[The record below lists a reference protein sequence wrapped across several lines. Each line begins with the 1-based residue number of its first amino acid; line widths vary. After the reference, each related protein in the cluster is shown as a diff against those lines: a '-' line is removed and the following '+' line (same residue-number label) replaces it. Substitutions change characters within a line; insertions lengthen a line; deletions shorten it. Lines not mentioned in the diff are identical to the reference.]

1 MDMHQTISLRDSTG
15 ENTMAVPPL
24 LVANNEGN
32 YEITATEGT
41 HEFYEGIV
49 SNTLGYNG
57 ALLGPTLRLKPNERV
72 TILTHN
78 AMTIP
83 TTFHWHGLIVD
94 DTIDGGPQAIV
105 KPGETR
111 VLNFT
116 VAQPA
121 ATLWLHPHPHR
132 QTARQVYNGLA
143 SLVYIEDNLDLPNH
157 YGQNDFPVILQ
168 DRLFNEGKLD
178 YDFAYNSDGTKGDT
192 VLING
197 TVNPTLH
204 VGQELVRLRLVNGS
218 NARNYTLTLSTGD
231 HFLQIA
237 TDGGFLPQPTP
248 LTSLTLSPAER
259 AEIIIDFSHYNKDT
273 AIALCDDEALLLPF
287 IVTEHNHFSHLPI
300 TLPSCT
306 VTAQELALPV
316 SKTFELYGMADM
328 AQINGKQ
335 FDPTRIDFTQKQ
347 GVTEVWEI
355 YNKKDDMGGMIHPF
369 HIHGTQVKLLA
380 RNGKPPVANEC
391 GYKDTIAIGVEERVR
406 VAVRFMY
413 KGTYMYHCHILEH
426 EDNGMMG
433 QIQVI

>member
-1 MDMHQTISLRDSTG
+1 MDMNKTNTLHSSTG
-15 ENTMAVPPL
+15 SNAMAVPPL
-24 LVANNEGN
+24 LVANSDGN
-32 YEITATEGT
+32 YELTAMEGT

-57 ALLGPTLRLKPNERV
+57 ALLGPTLRLQPNENV

-83 TTFHWHGLIVD
+83 TTFHWHGLVVD

-121 ATLWLHPHPHR
+121 ATLWLHPHPHH

-143 SLVYIEDNLDLPNH
+143 SLVYIEDNLNLPSI

-168 DRLFNEGKLD
+168 DRLFNEGQLD
-178 YDFAYNSDGTKGDT
+178 YDFAYNSDGTKGDM

-204 VGQELVRLRLVNGS
+204 VSQELVRLRLVNGS

-231 HFLQIA
+231 SFLQIA

-259 AEIIIDFSHYNKDT
+259 AEIIIDFSDYSQDT
-273 AIALCDDEALLLPF
+273 MIALCDSEAVLLPF
-287 IVTEHNHFSHLPI
+287 TIAEYKHTHHLPKI
-300 TLPSCT
+300 LPSCSI
-306 VTAQELALPV
+306 TAQELALPV
-316 SKTFELYGMADM
+316 TKTFELYGMADM

-335 FDPTRIDFTQKQ
+335 FDATRIDCTQIQ
-347 GVTEVWEI
+347 GITEVWEI
-355 YNKKDDMGGMIHPF
+355 YNKTDEMGGMIHPF
-369 HIHGTQVKLLA
+369 HVHDTQFKVLT
-380 RNGKPPVANEC
+380 RNGMPPAENER
-391 GYKDTIAIGVEERVR
+391 GYKDTIAVAVEERVR
-406 VAVRFMY
+406 IAVRFMY
-413 KGTYMYHCHILEH
+413 KGIYMYHCHILEH